1 MTGIVKK
8 IDAQGLGIIDGA
20 DGSKIA
26 FVPSDVMKNH
36 VLTAGQKVTFSIRK
50 VKDQA
55 FAENVMA
62 MGARS
67 NWRDGA

>member
-1 MTGIVKK
+1 MTGVVKK
-8 IDAQGLGIIDGA
+8 IDAHGFGIIDGT

-26 FVPSDVMKNH
+26 FIPSDLMKNH
-36 VLTAGQKVTFSIRK
+36 VLTAGQKVTFSVRK

-62 MGARS
+62 MGTRS
-67 NWRDGA
+67 NCRDGA